1 MTKNKK
7 TISSFFCPATPGGKG
22 FFCSSSLLQTTI
34 LFWAIGLLSACDSS
48 YMPQMPTVLSGDTQS
63 EEMAD
68 ATSHMQPAAE
78 APRVIPAAPRQQL
91 NPKNLFGK
99 SLRSDDER
107 LDRLERA
114 VQDMR
119 NEFNNVEPSIRRLM
133 AIEGD
138 IQNLIAEL
146 QELSEDP
153 SMAKPLRPQ
162 PVAEPMPLTPKQP
175 TKTVPKPIK
184 TRPAP
189 TASVEPVAIVPV
201 TAPTAAAAPTT
212 APAQTFSR
220 PDPNGNTGVYSVR
233 VGEHPGKTR
242 IVLDVGTKQTFRTDI
257 DNNEKIMIVE
267 LPDAQWSAAKSQN
280 FGKSPFISSYKVEET
295 GDGHMMIFQLKN
307 KAKIGYEAEIG
318 SVNGQGRRIVIDLI
332 NG

>member
-7 TISSFFCPATPGGKG
+7 ATFSLFRHRWLGGVGIFCA
-22 FFCSSSLLQTTI
+22 LI
-34 LFWAIGLLSACDSS
+34 MLSACDSP
-48 YMPQMPTVLSGDTQS
+48 YMPKLPAVLSGETQS
-63 EEMAD
+63 EVMTES
-68 ATSHMQPAAE
+68 TSHMQPVAE
-78 APRVIPAAPRQQL
+78 APRVIPAAPQEKL

-99 SLRSDDER
+99 SLRSDEER
-107 LDRLERA
+107 LNRLERA

-153 SMAKPLRPQ
+153 ALAKPLRPQ

-175 TKTVPKPIK
+175 IKTVPKPIK

-189 TASVEPVAIVPV
+189 VKPVPEPVVAIPV
-201 TAPTAAAAPTT
+201 
-212 APAQTFSR
+212 QTPEPVKTLNR

-242 IVLDVGTKQTFRTDI
+242 IVLDVGSEKTFRTDI

-267 LPDAQWSAAKSQN
+267 LPNTKWTAAKSQS
-280 FGKSPFISSYKVEET
+280 FGKSPFIASYKVEEA
-295 GDGHMMIFQLKN
+295 GDGHMMIFQLKR

-318 SVNGQGRRIVIDLI
+318 SISGKGRRIVIDLI

>member
-1 MTKNKK
+1 MTKNKQ
-7 TISSFFCPATPGGKG
+7 TVLSYLCRARLGG
-22 FFCSSSLLQTTI
+22 
-34 LFWAIGLLSACDSS
+34 IGLFCVLIMLSACDSP
-48 YMPQMPTVLSGDTQS
+48 YMPKLPTVLSGDTQN
-63 EEMAD
+63 EEMID
-68 ATSHMQPAAE
+68 STSHMQPVAQ
-78 APRVIPAAPRQQL
+78 APRPIPAAPREQL

-153 SMAKPLRPQ
+153 AMAKPLRPQ
-162 PVAEPMPLTPKQP
+162 PVAEPIPLRPKQP

-184 TRPAP
+184 TAPVQPKPVIEPVVVASTPAP
-189 TASVEPVAIVPV
+189 
-201 TAPTAAAAPTT
+201 
-212 APAQTFSR
+212 APATFKR
-220 PDPNGNTGVYSVR
+220 PDPDGNTGVYSVR
-233 VGEHPGKTR
+233 IGEHPGKTR
-242 IVLDVGTKQTFRTDI
+242 IVLDVGTKKTFRTDI

-267 LPDAQWSAAKSQN
+267 LPDTKWTAAKSQS
-280 FGKSPFISSYKVEET
+280 FSKSPFIASYKVEEA
-295 GDGHMMIFQLKN
+295 GDGHMMIFQLKS

-318 SVNGQGRRIVIDLI
+318 SISGQGRRIVIDLV
-332 NG
+332 GS